1 MILPILSMLL
11 LTACNEEETKAEAEA
26 HIKSV
31 KTMIVDNVNGNNTR
45 IFSGVVQTANES
57 DISFRVSGRV
67 VEVMVKRGDSVDTGD
82 ILAKLEQKDFLLALN
97 AANAKFQS
105 AQSELTQS
113 RQENVRQQNLLK
125 ENYVSQAA
133 AEKSMAEFQDAKSK
147 VAVAET
153 DVQTAED
160 NLERT
165 ILIAPFSGKIA
176 DKEIEAFRE
185 VVAGETIFVLQGS
198 DGLEVETRVPETMV
212 RMLKQGDSAQVSF
225 PTLKGVEV
233 AATITQIGARSES
246 GNAFPMTLRLAP
258 SDADIRPGISA
269 ELKIGLRKGQP
280 NSERVLIPTSAVDL
294 RFFKTI
300 DSLEAKVFVYDAMTS
315 KLRLVKVKVEDIR
328 DNELE
333 VSGGLKLGD
342 HVVVA
347 GVAFLNEG
355 QHVKLWDPQYSLPAT
370 LGK

>member
-1 MILPILSMLL
+1 MLPILLMLL
-11 LTACNEEETKAEAEA
+11 TSCTDEETKAEA

-31 KTMIVDNVNGNNTR
+31 KTMIVENVDGNNTR

-57 DISFRVSGRV
+57 DISFRVSGRIIDIM
-67 VEVMVKRGDSVDTGD
+67 VERGDVVNKGD
-82 ILAKLEQKDFLLALN
+82 ILAKLEQKDFVIALN

-105 AQSELTQS
+105 ARSELTQA

-133 AEKSMAEFQDAKSK
+133 AEKSIAAFQDAQSK
-147 VAVAET
+147 VIVAET

-176 DKEIEAFRE
+176 DKDIEVFQE
-185 VVAGETIFVLQGS
+185 VIAGETIFVLQGS
-198 DGLEVETRVPETMV
+198 DGLEVETRVPETIV
-212 RMLKQGDSAQVSF
+212 RMLKQGDPAQVSF

-246 GNAFPMTLRLAP
+246 GNAFPMILRLAP

-280 NSERVLIPTSAVDL
+280 NSQRVLIPTSAVDL

-300 DSLEAKVFVYDAMTS
+300 DRLEAKVFVYDPVTS
-315 KLRLVKVKVEDIR
+315 KLKLVKVKVEDIR

-355 QHVKLWDPQYSLPAT
+355 QQVKLWDPEYSLPAT